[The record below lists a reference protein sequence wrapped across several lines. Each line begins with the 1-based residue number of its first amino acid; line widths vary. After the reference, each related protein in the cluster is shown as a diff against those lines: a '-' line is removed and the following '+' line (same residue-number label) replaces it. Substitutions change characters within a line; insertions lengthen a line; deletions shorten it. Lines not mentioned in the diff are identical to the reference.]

1 MTVSP
6 RSPPEP
12 RPTPP
17 PDAHRPITR
26 FTPGAAPSLGDDVV
40 AAEEPLEI
48 VVDGTALAVLLRS
61 PTGSAA
67 DCALAAGFLLA
78 EGIVDTC
85 TDLIRLEPCRDPMSR
100 GNRIHVDLAPGV
112 VVPDSARRAFVASA
126 SCGLCGKATLD
137 SLNQRIPHRHPPA
150 SAMADD
156 LMRLSN
162 LARPHQVAFAATG
175 SVHGAAIF
183 RGTDLIV
190 LHEDVGRHNAVDKV
204 IGELFLV
211 GALPLLGH
219 TLWVSGRVSFE
230 LVQKALLAGLD
241 TLVAVGGPTA
251 LAVDL
256 AVSHGLNLIGFCRD
270 GRMNLYSG
278 SLA

>member
-1 MTVSP
+1 MTDGP
-6 RSPPEP
+6 KAPTGP
-12 RPTPP
+12 RPASLPTTHRAVTRYT
-17 PDAHRPITR
+17 PDAAMDLR
-26 FTPGAAPSLGDDVV
+26 DDLL

-48 VVDGTALAVLLRS
+48 VVDGLALAVLLRS
-61 PTGSAA
+61 PTDSAA
-67 DCALAAGFLLA
+67 DRALAAGFLLA
-78 EGIVDTC
+78 EGIIMERADVTR
-85 TDLIRLEPCRDPMSR
+85 IEPCRDPMSR
-100 GNRIHVDLAPGV
+100 GNRVHVALAPGV
-112 VVPDSARRAFVASA
+112 VLPEAARRVFVSSA

-137 SLNQRIPHRHPPA
+137 SLHQRIPQRDPPPA
-150 SAMADD
+150 ASATD
-156 LMRLSN
+156 LAQLSD

-183 RGTDLIV
+183 RGQDLVV

-204 IGELFLV
+204 IGERLLA
-211 GALPLLGH
+211 GALPLHGL

-230 LVQKALLAGLD
+230 LVQKALIAGLD

-256 AVSHGLNLIGFCRD
+256 AVTHGLNLIGFCRD

-278 SLA
+278 SLF

>member
-1 MTVSP
+1 MTDGSKAP
-6 RSPPEP
+6 TEP
-12 RPTPP
+12 RPVSLPG
-17 PDAHRPITR
+17 AHRTVTR
-26 FTPGAAPSLGDDVV
+26 YTPNSHPSLRDDVL

-48 VVDGTALAVLLRS
+48 VVDGLPIAVLLRS

-78 EGIVDTC
+78 EGILVERSDVTR
-85 TDLIRLEPCRDPMSR
+85 IEPCRDPMSR
-100 GNRIHVDLAPGV
+100 GNRVHVALAPGV
-112 VVPDSARRAFVASA
+112 VVPEAARRAFVASA

-137 SLNQRIPHRHPPA
+137 SLHQRIPPRHAPPA
-150 SAMADD
+150 ASASD
-156 LMRLSN
+156 LARLSD
-162 LARPHQVAFAATG
+162 LARPHQTAFAATG

-183 RGTDLIV
+183 RGTELVV

-204 IGELFLV
+204 IGELFLA
-211 GALPLLGH
+211 GALPLHGL

-230 LVQKALLAGLD
+230 LVQKALIAGLD

-256 AVSHGLNLIGFCRD
+256 AVTHGLNLIGFCRD
-270 GRMNLYSG
+270 GRLNLYSG